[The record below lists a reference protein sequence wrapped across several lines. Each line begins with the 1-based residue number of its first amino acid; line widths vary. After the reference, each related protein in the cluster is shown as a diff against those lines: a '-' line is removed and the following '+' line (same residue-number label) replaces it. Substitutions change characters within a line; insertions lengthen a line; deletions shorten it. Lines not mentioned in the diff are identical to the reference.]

1 MGTILAIDPGN
12 MKSGYVVVEHDGEE
26 IHRVL
31 KVGKKS
37 NEDMFGVIVTP
48 YDFYDHFAIE
58 MVAGMG
64 MPVGAEV
71 FDTCFWIGRF
81 WEYVESHGEPRPM
94 QKIFRREEKLYLC
107 GRASAKDVNI
117 RQALVDRYAPGQPN
131 FGKGTKKN
139 PGFFYGFSADMW
151 AAMAVAVTYFD
162 KYIKG
167 VKSYEQDA
175 AQATEAADAAD
186 VRCLRENVYARTVE
200 VQGKIQFLQ
209 RSVRM
214 DGT

>member
-12 MKSGYVVVEHDGEE
+12 MESGYVLVEHDGKE
-26 IHRVL
+26 IRKVL
-31 KVGKKS
+31 DVGKVT
-37 NEDMFGVIVTP
+37 NEGMYSVFFST
-48 YDFYDHFAIE
+48 YDHLAIE

-64 MPVGAEV
+64 MPVGQEV

-81 WEYVESHGEPRPM
+81 WEFATLYGVSHPP

-107 GRASAKDVNI
+107 GRASAKDANI

-162 KYIKG
+162 KYIRG
-167 VKSYEQDA
+167 VK
-175 AQATEAADAAD
+175 
-186 VRCLRENVYARTVE
+186 L
-200 VQGKIQFLQ
+200 
-209 RSVRM
+209 
-214 DGT
+214 

>member
-12 MKSGYVVVEHDGEE
+12 MESGYVLVEHDGKE
-26 IHRVL
+26 IRKVL
-31 KVGKKS
+31 DVGKVPNGEMYS
-37 NEDMFGVIVTP
+37 VFFST
-48 YDFYDHFAIE
+48 YDHLAIE

-64 MPVGAEV
+64 MPVGQEV

-81 WEYVESHGEPRPM
+81 WEFATLYGVSHPP

-107 GRASAKDVNI
+107 GRASAKDANI

-131 FGKGTKKN
+131 YGKGTKKN

-162 KYIKG
+162 KYIRG
-167 VKSYEQDA
+167 
-175 AQATEAADAAD
+175 
-186 VRCLRENVYARTVE
+186 
-200 VQGKIQFLQ
+200 IQL
-209 RSVRM
+209 
-214 DGT
+214 

>member
-12 MKSGYVVVEHDGEE
+12 MESGYVLVEHDGKE
-26 IHRVL
+26 IRKVL
-31 KVGKKS
+31 DVGKVPNGEMYS
-37 NEDMFGVIVTP
+37 VFFST
-48 YDFYDHFAIE
+48 YDHLAIE

-64 MPVGAEV
+64 MPVGQEV

-81 WEYVESHGEPRPM
+81 WEFATLYGVSYPP

-107 GRASAKDVNI
+107 GRASAKDANI

-131 FGKGTKKN
+131 FGKGAKKD

-162 KYIKG
+162 KYIRGIK
-167 VKSYEQDA
+167 
-175 AQATEAADAAD
+175 
-186 VRCLRENVYARTVE
+186 L
-200 VQGKIQFLQ
+200 
-209 RSVRM
+209 
-214 DGT
+214 